1 MQLSVSL
8 CHLLQSH
15 IAERRPELSCWEENT
30 IKGLALAKEDMSH
43 SHLTHLHMG
52 EKARKQPLSTG
63 VPAAKN
69 TTNGVRAF
77 RGQRP
82 GMAGRNRGGPVVNLQ
97 RGEGSGHSRL
107 LIIIAIIDLESYFS
121 FLQSET
127 NQDTKQKNRPRDTHD
142 GSMVNLLIGREKP
155 EKYSFLVCL
164 KYGRNQGDGL
174 PNPLCMAQV

>member
-1 MQLSVSL
+1 
-8 CHLLQSH
+8 
-15 IAERRPELSCWEENT
+15 
-30 IKGLALAKEDMSH
+30 
-43 SHLTHLHMG
+43 
-52 EKARKQPLSTG
+52 
-63 VPAAKN
+63 
-69 TTNGVRAF
+69 
-77 RGQRP
+77 
-82 GMAGRNRGGPVVNLQ
+82 MAGRNRGGPVVNLQ